1 MTDRWNRAQ
10 CGGGGGQ
17 GATAITVT
25 RREEL
30 DGAMASLFA
39 ADGPAT
45 LCVEQDAE
53 LV

>member
-1 MTDRWNRAQ
+1 MTDRRNRAQ
-10 CGGGGGQ
+10 CCGGGGP
-17 GATAITVT
+17 GATGISVT

-53 LV
+53 LL